1 MLRGGPLSLRRVA
14 ITTHYSCGMNSVVT
28 NDEVQASGGQRR
40 PGRPR
45 NDGVDAVILAAAVD
59 LLVETDDP
67 EDITITAIIARAGSS
82 RAALYRRW
90 DSRDSLLAAALDAVR
105 DPVDFHHTGDAV
117 SDVLSFFADQIHE
130 GDRFQNLLVKRQMLM
145 ASSPR
150 LRRIY
155 YDEFITA
162 RRRVLRGGFASLQ
175 ADGILS
181 AHADLSALV
190 DLVYGVQYMHHM
202 VIPGGT
208 GLTDRMRASIEAA
221 LRPYLTER

>member
-1 MLRGGPLSLRRVA
+1 MQRRPSP
-14 ITTHYSCGMNSVVT
+14 TQYSEGVNSVVT
-28 NDEVQASGGQRR
+28 GEEAVAPSGQRR

-45 NDGVDAVILAAAVD
+45 NDDVDAVILGAAID
-59 LLVETDDP
+59 LLVEYDDP

-90 DSRDSLLAAALDAVR
+90 DSRESLLAAALDAVR
-105 DPVDFHHTGDAV
+105 EPVEFHHTGNAV
-117 SDVLSFFADQIHE
+117 SDVLAFFAEQVHS

-162 RRRVLRGGFASLQ
+162 RRQVLRGGFESLQ
-175 ADGILS
+175 ADGILD
-181 AHADLSALV
+181 AGADLSALV

-208 GLTDRMRASIEAA
+208 ALPDRMRASIEAA
-221 LRPYLTER
+221 LRPYLSEG